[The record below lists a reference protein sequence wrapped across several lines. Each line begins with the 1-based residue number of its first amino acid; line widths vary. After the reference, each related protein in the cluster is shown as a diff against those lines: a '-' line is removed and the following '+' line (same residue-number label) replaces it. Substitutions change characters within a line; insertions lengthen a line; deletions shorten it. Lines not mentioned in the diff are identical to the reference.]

1 MAKKKRRRPK
11 KSLKRGAKGSIQK
24 TYLLKAITGLGV
36 LILLVVVAGVLTHH
50 LVFKRYTVKKY
61 TVKSN
66 TVKRNSVKRNSVK
79 RNRALPMKKN
89 RVVKT
94 PRFEIYPKNE
104 IPHHK
109 PIPKTKPA
117 VPVEL
122 PKIAIIIDD
131 IGYDKNI
138 AQKFLDLDVVLTF
151 SILPHSPHDKRIAGM
166 AHSKGLEVM
175 LHLPMEPNEYP
186 SVNPGPGVLLATMSP
201 DQLINQLNEDLEA
214 VPFVKGVN
222 NHMGSKM
229 TTIAPQLY
237 QIFSILKKRKLYF
250 IDSRTTVD
258 TICRPSA
265 HLLKVPF
272 AQKDVFI
279 DHISTPDF
287 VREQIH
293 RLIKIAGSHGE
304 AIGIGHPH
312 TATYEVLREMLPEL
326 KEKTILVR
334 ASDIVNI
341 AD

>member
-1 MAKKKRRRPK
+1 MAKKKRRGPK
-11 KSLKRGAKGSIQK
+11 KPLKRAAKGSIQK
-24 TYLLKAITGLGV
+24 TYLLKAFTGLGI
-36 LILLVVVAGVLTHH
+36 LILLVVIAGVLTHQ
-50 LVFKRYTVKKY
+50 LISKKY
-61 TVKSN
+61 TV
-66 TVKRNSVKRNSVK
+66 
-79 RNRALPMKKN
+79 LPMVKP
-89 RVVKT
+89 VVIKT
-94 PRFEIYPKNE
+94 PRFEIYPKDDT
-104 IPHHK
+104 PPHK

-117 VPVEL
+117 VPTKL

-131 IGYDKNI
+131 IGYDRYI
-138 AQKFLDLDVVLTF
+138 AQKFLDLDAVLTF
-151 SILPHSPHDKRIAGM
+151 SILPHSTHNKKIARM
-166 AHSKGLEVM
+166 AHSKGFGVM

-186 SVNPGPGVLLATMSP
+186 LINPGPGVLLTSMSP
-201 DQLINQLNEDLEA
+201 DQLINQLREDLDA

-237 QIFSILKKRKLYF
+237 QILSVLKKRKLYF

-258 TICRPSA
+258 TLCRPSA
-265 HLLKVPF
+265 QLLQVPF

-279 DHISTPDF
+279 DHIPEPEF
-287 VREQIH
+287 IRETIH

-334 ASDIVNI
+334 ASDIVHI
-341 AD
+341 VD